1 MFHFRPRTWDSR
13 AALVLETVGS
23 PQRVRLRLAQPT
35 KLAQTSPAKLTQ
47 AKLGFPDKT
56 MPDKARPS

>member
-13 AALVLETVGS
+13 AASVLETVGS
-23 PQRVRLRLAQPT
+23 PQRVRLRPAQPT
-35 KLAQTSPAKLTQ
+35 KLAQTSSAKLTK

-56 MPDKARPS
+56 ISDKAGPS